1 MKEEEDSASQKE
13 KRSLARPAEVARV
26 ICKSV
31 ISTQDML

>member
-1 MKEEEDSASQKE
+1 MKEEEDSASQK
-13 KRSLARPAEVARV
+13 KRSLARPAEVAWV